1 VGIGR
6 QQGLGP
12 AKAVSPPASE
22 LTNYLCRDPID
33 FRAGINALS
42 VLVEAILKFDP
53 FSRNLYGFVN
63 KRRNQIKVLYWQ
75 RSGFCLWQKRLE
87 EERFQWPFHLE
98 GPVITLTEEQFAWL
112 LEGLDLKQL
121 RPHLGHYDRVRTSP
135 LSSTMAAFS
144 STRPNHT
151 FRNSVLS
158 KPAIR
163 RHHCFLPQSP
173 QRLFRTLVQQTFHK
187 QGGSIVP
194 WRRFAGL
201 RTSCFARRSNSL

>member
-87 EERFQWPFHLE
+87 EERFQWAFHLE

-135 LSSTMAAFS
+135 LSSTFEYSAKPHVSQFCTFETGNPTPSLLLAAIS
-144 STRPNHT
+144 STSLPHT
-151 FRNSVLS
+151 
-158 KPAIR
+158 
-163 RHHCFLPQSP
+163 
-173 QRLFRTLVQQTFHK
+173 
-187 QGGSIVP
+187 
-194 WRRFAGL
+194 
-201 RTSCFARRSNSL
+201 RSTDFS